1 MKSQKNPDLNKSS
14 SLALKNCMTDLY
26 HMIATY
32 TTYKEEKD
40 CKLNSRKSDNFK
52 NATAVGKNHALKKY
66 DQFALKY

>member
-1 MKSQKNPDLNKSS
+1 MKSQKNSE
-14 SLALKNCMTDLY
+14 LKNCMMDLY

-66 DQFALKY
+66 DQFTLNTSYFWGK